1 MSNVDFLR
9 NMALGVP
16 SACRAIVRHG
26 RDDAGI
32 ARALSDAGL
41 LEALIM
47 RGKKL
52 SRAEL
57 NRLSPQGEGEEHE
70 PTPAQIEGVK
80 LVANLAAGK
89 W

>member
-1 MSNVDFLR
+1 MSVDFLR

-16 SACRAIVRHG
+16 SACRAIVRRG
-26 RDDAGI
+26 GDDEGI
-32 ARALSDAGL
+32 ARALSDAGF

-52 SRAEL
+52 SRGEL
-57 NRLSPQGEGEEHE
+57 NRLTPHREDEEHE